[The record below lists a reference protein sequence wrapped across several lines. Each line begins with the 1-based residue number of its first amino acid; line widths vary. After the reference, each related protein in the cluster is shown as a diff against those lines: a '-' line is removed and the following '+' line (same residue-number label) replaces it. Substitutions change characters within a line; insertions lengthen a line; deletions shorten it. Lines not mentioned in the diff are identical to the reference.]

1 MVFVPSG
8 DYFKMSPM
16 FGTINILFYPKKRDS
31 DTDGK
36 VTIYCRVT
44 VNSKRAEFSLRR
56 MVDEK
61 RWDSHSGRLRGTTIE
76 VSNFNRFLDNVKN
89 RLFEIY
95 DSLLKEREDVSAAIV
110 KNIYLG
116 KEGKEYMV
124 LEIFQEHN
132 DEIESLLGKGFTKG
146 TLQRYKAAFK
156 HVSVYIQHNYHRNDF
171 PVRRVDHKFITGLE
185 FFLKSQRNCEHN
197 TAIKYVVNF
206 KKIIRIAYANQWIT
220 KDPFFHWKASWK
232 TKEKQYLTQTELDA
246 LRDKKSFL
254 PRLDLVRDIFVFC
267 CYTGLA
273 YADVQQLKEE
283 HIIIGVNGDRWI
295 KMPRKKTKAISSI
308 PLLPPAEEIILK
320 YSEHPYVLAGKGV
333 LPVLTNQKSN
343 AYLKEIADVC
353 GINKHLTTHLA
364 RHTFATT
371 VTLANGVSIST
382 VSKMLGHR
390 SLKTTQI
397 YAKVLDSKIAEEMDR
412 LKEKIK
418 PVEISN
424 SKDEGSIE
432 N

>member
-1 MVFVPSG
+1 MYG
-8 DYFKMSPM
+8 KL
-16 FGTINILFYPKKRDS
+16 NILFYPKKLKS

-36 VTIYCRVT
+36 AMIYARVTI
-44 VNSKRAEFSLRR
+44 NGKRSEFSIGRR
-56 MVDEK
+56 IDEQ
-61 RWDSHSGRLRGTTIE
+61 RWDSRGARLRGTTTE
-76 VSNFNRFLDNVKN
+76 VSNFNRFLENVKN
-89 RLFEIY
+89 RLYDIY
-95 DSLLKEREDVSAAIV
+95 DLLLKERKDVSATII
-110 KNIYLG
+110 KNTYLG
-116 KEGKEYMV
+116 KEGKEYML

-146 TLQRYKAAFK
+146 TLQRYRAAYK
-156 HVSVYIQHNYHRNDF
+156 HVSDYIGHKYERKDI
-171 PVRRVDHKFITGLE
+171 PVRSVDHKFITGLE
-185 FFLKSQRNCEHN
+185 FYLKSKKNCEHN

-220 KDPFFHWKASWK
+220 RDPFFYWKATWK
-232 TKEKQYLTQTELDA
+232 TKEMQYLTQVELDT

-254 PRLDLVRDIFVFC
+254 PRLELVRDIFLFC

-273 YADVQQLKEE
+273 YSDVKQLKGE
-283 HIIIGVNGDRWI
+283 HIVIGINGDRWI
-295 KMPRKKTKAISSI
+295 KMARKKTKAISSI
-308 PLLPPAEEIILK
+308 PILPLAEEIIQK
-320 YSEHPYVLAGKGV
+320 YQEHPYVIDGKGV

-353 GINKHLTTHLA
+353 GINKNLTTHLA

-371 VTLANGVSIST
+371 VTLSNGVSIAT

-397 YAKVLDSKIAEEMDR
+397 YAKVLDSKIADEMEL

-418 PVEISN
+418 TNEILVSD
-424 SKDEGSIE
+424 DESVIE
-432 N
+432 S

>member
-1 MVFVPSG
+1 MYG
-8 DYFKMSPM
+8 K
-16 FGTINILFYPKKRDS
+16 INVLFYPKKRE
-31 DTDGK
+31 TDNEGK
-36 VTIYCRVT
+36 SMIYARVTI
-44 VNSKRAEFSLRR
+44 NGKRSEFSLGRR
-56 MVDEK
+56 IHEQ
-61 RWDSHSGRLRGTTIE
+61 RWDSRGGKLRGTTTE

-89 RLFEIY
+89 RLFDIY
-95 DSLLKEREDVSAAIV
+95 DSLLKEREDISATII

-116 KEGKEYMV
+116 KEGKEHML

-146 TLQRYKAAFK
+146 TLQRYKAAYK
-156 HVSVYIQHNYHRNDF
+156 HVSAYIQQNYHRNDI

-185 FFLKSQRNCEHN
+185 FFLKSQRNCENN

-232 TKEKQYLTQTELDA
+232 TKEKQYLTQAELDA

-308 PLLPPAEEIILK
+308 PLLAPAEEIILK
-320 YSEHPYVLAGKGV
+320 YRNHHYVLDGKGV

-353 GINKHLTTHLA
+353 GINKNLTTHLA

-371 VTLANGVSIST
+371 VTLSNGVSIST

-418 PVEISN
+418 PVENSN
-424 SKDEGSIE
+424 PKDKGSIE

>member
-1 MVFVPSG
+1 
-8 DYFKMSPM
+8 M
-16 FGTINILFYPKKRDS
+16 FGAINVLFYPKKRES
-31 DTDGK
+31 DTNGK
-36 VTIYCRVT
+36 TTIYCRLT
-44 VNSKRAEFSLRR
+44 INSKRAEFSLGRR
-56 MVDEK
+56 IDEQ
-61 RWDSHSGRLRGTTIE
+61 RWDSRGGKLRGTTTE

-89 RLFEIY
+89 RLYDIY
-95 DSLLKEREDVSAAIV
+95 DALLKEREDISATII

-116 KEGKEYMV
+116 KEGKEHML

-132 DEIESLLGKGFTKG
+132 DEIERLLDKGFTKG
-146 TLQRYKAAFK
+146 TLQRYKAAYK
-156 HVSVYIQHNYHRNDF
+156 HVSAYIQQHYHRNDI

-185 FFLKSQRNCEHN
+185 FFLKSKRNCEHN

-246 LRDKKSFL
+246 LRDKQSFL

-273 YADVQQLKEE
+273 YADVKQLQSKY
-283 HIIIGVNGDRWI
+283 IVIGINGDRWI
-295 KMPRKKTKAISSI
+295 KMPRKKTKAISSV

-320 YSEHPYVLAGKGV
+320 YSKHPYVLDGKGV

-343 AYLKEIADVC
+343 AYLKEIADIC
-353 GINKHLTTHLA
+353 GINKNLTTHLA

-371 VTLANGVSIST
+371 VTLSKGVSIAT

-397 YAKVLDSKIAEEMDR
+397 YAKVLDSKIADEMNM
-412 LKEKIK
+412 LKERLSKEEKIL
-418 PVEISN
+418 EA
-424 SKDEGSIE
+424 SKNKELE
-432 N
+432 

>member
-1 MVFVPSG
+1 MYG
-8 DYFKMSPM
+8 KM
-16 FGTINILFYPKKRDS
+16 NILFYPKKSERND
-31 DTDGK
+31 DGM
-36 VTIYCRVT
+36 VMLYVRITINGR
-44 VNSKRAEFSLRR
+44 RAEFSLGRR
-56 MVDEK
+56 VDEQ
-61 RWDSHSGRLRGTTIE
+61 RWDSRGGKLRGTTSE

-89 RLFEIY
+89 RLYDIY
-95 DSLLKEREDVSAAIV
+95 DVLLKEREDISATII

-116 KEGKEYMV
+116 KAGKEYMV

-146 TLQRYKAAFK
+146 TLQRYKAAYK
-156 HVSVYIQHNYHRNDF
+156 HVSAYIQSNYNRNDI

-206 KKIIRIAYANQWIT
+206 KKIMRIALANEWIT
-220 KDPFFHWKASWK
+220 KDPFFHWKATWK
-232 TKEKQYLTQTELDA
+232 TKEKQYLTQAELDI
-246 LRDKKSFL
+246 LREKKAFL

-273 YADVQQLKEE
+273 YADVQQLKQE

-295 KMPRKKTKAISSI
+295 KMPRKKTKAMSSI
-308 PLLPPAEEIILK
+308 PLLPPAQEIILK
-320 YSEHPYVLAGKGV
+320 YHDHPYVLDGKGV

-418 PVEISN
+418 TSEVPNPDNEN
-424 SKDEGSIE
+424 TIE
-432 N
+432 Q

>member
-1 MVFVPSG
+1 MYG
-8 DYFKMSPM
+8 KM
-16 FGTINILFYPKKRDS
+16 NILFYPKKSERND
-31 DTDGK
+31 DGMVMLYAR
-36 VTIYCRVT
+36 VTIKG
-44 VNSKRAEFSLRR
+44 KRSEFSLGRR
-56 MVDEK
+56 IDEQ
-61 RWDSHSGRLRGTTIE
+61 RWDSRAGKLRGTSSE
-76 VSNFNRFLDNVKN
+76 VSNFNRFLDNVRN
-89 RLFEIY
+89 RLYDIY
-95 DSLLKEREDVSAAIV
+95 DSLLKEREDISASII
-110 KNIYLG
+110 KNIYIG

-146 TLQRYKAAFK
+146 TLQRYKAAYK
-156 HVSVYIQHNYHRNDF
+156 HVSAYIQSNYHRNDI

-185 FFLKSQRNCEHN
+185 FFMKSQRNCEHN

-206 KKIIRIAYANQWIT
+206 KKIMRIALANEWIT

-232 TKEKQYLTQTELDA
+232 TKEKQYLTQSELDT
-246 LRDKKSFL
+246 LREKKSFL

-273 YADVQQLKEE
+273 YADVQQLKQE

-308 PLLPPAEEIILK
+308 PLLPPAEEIIHK
-320 YSEHPYVLAGKGV
+320 YSEHPYVLDGKGV

-397 YAKVLDSKIAEEMDR
+397 YAKVLDKKIAEEMDR
-412 LKEKIK
+412 LKDKIK
-418 PVEISN
+418 MEDVPISG
-424 SKDEGSIE
+424 EGDSIE
-432 N
+432 K

>member
-1 MVFVPSG
+1 MSG
-8 DYFKMSPM
+8 K
-16 FGTINILFYPKKRDS
+16 INVLFYPKKS
-31 DTDGK
+31 NTDTDGK
-36 VTIYCRVT
+36 VTVYARIT
-44 VNSKRAEFSLRR
+44 VNGKRAELSLGRQ
-56 MVDEK
+56 VEEQ
-61 RWDSHSGRLRGTTIE
+61 RWDSRSGRLRGTSIE
-76 VSNFNRFLDNVKN
+76 VTKFNRFLDTIKN
-89 RLFEIY
+89 RIFEIY
-95 DSLLKEREDVSAAIV
+95 DSLLKEKKDISAVII
-110 KNIYLG
+110 KNTFLG

-132 DEIESLLGKGFTKG
+132 DEIESLIGKGFTKG
-146 TLQRYKAAFK
+146 TLQRYKAACK
-156 HVSVYIQHNYHRNDF
+156 HVSAYIQHNYHRKDV
-171 PVRRVDHKFITGLE
+171 PVRKVDHKFITGLE
-185 FFLKSQRNCEHN
+185 YFLKSKRNCEHN

-206 KKIIRIAYANQWIT
+206 KKIIRIAYANEWIT

-232 TKEKQYLTQTELDA
+232 TKEKQYLTQSELDR
-246 LRDKKSFL
+246 LREKKSFL

-273 YADVQQLKEE
+273 YADVQQLKQE

-308 PLLPPAEEIILK
+308 PLLPPTEEIILK
-320 YSEHPYVLAGKGV
+320 YSEHPYVLDGKGV

-353 GINKHLTTHLA
+353 GINKNLTTHLA

-371 VTLANGVSIST
+371 VTLSNGVSIST

-397 YAKVLDSKIAEEMDR
+397 YAKVLDSKIAEEMER

-418 PVEISN
+418 PVENSN
-424 SKDEGSIE
+424 PKEEGSIE
-432 N
+432 S

>member
-1 MVFVPSG
+1 MYG
-8 DYFKMSPM
+8 KM
-16 FGTINILFYPKKRDS
+16 NVLFYPKKSERNDYGMVMLYARI
-31 DTDGK
+31 TINGK
-36 VTIYCRVT
+36 RG
-44 VNSKRAEFSLRR
+44 EFSLGRR
-56 MVDEK
+56 IDEQ
-61 RWDSHSGRLRGTTIE
+61 RWDSRGGKLRGTTTE

-89 RLFEIY
+89 RLYDIY
-95 DSLLKEREDVSAAIV
+95 DSLLKEREDISATII

-116 KEGKEYMV
+116 KEGKEYML

-132 DEIESLLGKGFTKG
+132 DEIESLLEKGFTKG

-156 HVSVYIQHNYHRNDF
+156 HVSAYIQHSYHRNDI
-171 PVRRVDHKFITGLE
+171 PVRRVDYKFITGLE

-206 KKIIRIAYANQWIT
+206 KKIIRIALANEWIT

-232 TKEKQYLTQTELDA
+232 TKEKQYLTQTELDT
-246 LRDKKSFL
+246 LREMQSFL

-273 YADVQQLKEE
+273 YSDVQQLKQE

-320 YSEHPYVLAGKGV
+320 YSEHPYVLDGKGV

-343 AYLKEIADVC
+343 AYLKEISDVC
-353 GINKHLTTHLA
+353 GINKNLTTHLA

-371 VTLANGVSIST
+371 VTLSNGVSIST

-397 YAKVLDSKIAEEMDR
+397 YAKVLDSKIADEMDLLKER
-412 LKEKIK
+412 LKEQESPK
-418 PVEISN
+418 PEN
-424 SKDEGSIE
+424 ETPSKT
-432 N
+432 

>member
-1 MVFVPSG
+1 
-8 DYFKMSPM
+8 M

-31 DTDGK
+31 DTNGK

-44 VNSKRAEFSLRR
+44 VNSRRAEFSLRR
-56 MVDEK
+56 TVDEQ

-95 DSLLKEREDVSAAIV
+95 DSLLKERNDVSATIV
-110 KNIYLG
+110 KNTYLG
-116 KEGKEYMV
+116 KEGKIYMV

-132 DEIESLLGKGFTKG
+132 DEIESLLGRGFTKG
-146 TLQRYKAAFK
+146 TLQRYRAAFK
-156 HVSVYIQHNYHRNDF
+156 HVAAYIQHNYNKNDI

-185 FFLKSQRNCEHN
+185 FFLKSKRNCEHN

-206 KKIIRIAYANQWIT
+206 KKIIRIAYANEWIT

-232 TKEKQYLTQTELDA
+232 TKEKQYLTQTELDS
-246 LRDKKSFL
+246 LRDKRSFL

-273 YADVQQLKEE
+273 YADVKQLQSK
-283 HIIIGVNGDRWI
+283 HIVIGINGDRWI

-320 YSEHPYVLAGKGV
+320 YSGHPYVLEGKGV

-353 GINKHLTTHLA
+353 GINKNLTTHLA

-371 VTLANGVSIST
+371 VTLSNGVSIST

-397 YAKVLDSKIAEEMDR
+397 YAKVLDSKIADEMEQ

-418 PVEISN
+418 STEISN
-424 SKDEGSIE
+424 PKDEGGIE
-432 N
+432 S

>member
-1 MVFVPSG
+1 
-8 DYFKMSPM
+8 M
-16 FGTINILFYPKKRDS
+16 FGKISVLFYPKKSDS

-36 VTIYCRVT
+36 VTVYARIT
-44 VNSKRAEFSLRR
+44 VNGKRSELSLGRR
-56 MVDEK
+56 VEEK
-61 RWDSHSGRLRGTTIE
+61 KWDSHSGRLRGTSIE

-89 RLFEIY
+89 RFFDIY
-95 DSLLKEREDVSAAIV
+95 DTLLKEKKDISATII
-110 KNIYLG
+110 KNTYIG

-156 HVSVYIQHNYHRNDF
+156 HVSTYILQNYHRNDI

-185 FFLKSQRNCEHN
+185 FFLKSKRNCEHN

-206 KKIIRIAYANQWIT
+206 KKIVRIAYANEWIT
-220 KDPFFHWKASWK
+220 KDPFFHWKATWK

-254 PRLDLVRDIFVFC
+254 PRLDLVKDIFVFC

-273 YADVQQLKEE
+273 YADVKQLKSK
-283 HIIIGVNGDRWI
+283 HIVIGINGDRWI

-320 YSEHPYVLAGKGV
+320 YSEHPYVLDGKGV

-353 GINKHLTTHLA
+353 GITKNLTTHLA

-371 VTLANGVSIST
+371 VTLSNGVSIAT

-397 YAKVLDSKIAEEMDR
+397 YAKVLDGKIADEMER

-418 PVEISN
+418 AKEA
-424 SKDEGSIE
+424 
-432 N
+432 

>member
-1 MVFVPSG
+1 
-8 DYFKMSPM
+8 M

-44 VNSKRAEFSLRR
+44 VNSKRSEFSLRR
-56 MVDEK
+56 TVDEQ
-61 RWDSHSGRLRGTTIE
+61 RWDSHSGRLRGTSME

-89 RLFEIY
+89 RLY
-95 DSLLKEREDVSAAIV
+95 DTYDVLLKEREDISATII

-146 TLQRYKAAFK
+146 TLQRYSAAYK
-156 HVSVYIQHNYHRNDF
+156 HISAYIQQIYHRNDI

-220 KDPFFHWKASWK
+220 KDPFFHWKATWK
-232 TKEKQYLTQTELDA
+232 TKEKQYLTQTELDT
-246 LRDKKSFL
+246 LREKKSFL

-273 YADVQQLKEE
+273 YADVKQFNQDD
-283 HIIIGVNGDRWI
+283 IVIGVNGDRWI
-295 KMPRKKTKAISSI
+295 KMARKKTKAISSI
-308 PLLPPAEEIILK
+308 PILPPAEEIIQK
-320 YSEHPYVLAGKGV
+320 YSEHPYVVSGKGV

-353 GINKHLTTHLA
+353 GINKNLTTHLA

-371 VTLANGVSIST
+371 VTLSNGVSIAT

-397 YAKVLDSKIAEEMDR
+397 YAKVLDSKIADEMER
-412 LKEKIK
+412 LKEKIITSE
-418 PVEISN
+418 VSVSE
-424 SKDEGSIE
+424 DENTIE
-432 N
+432 S

>member
-1 MVFVPSG
+1 MYG
-8 DYFKMSPM
+8 KM
-16 FGTINILFYPKKRDS
+16 NILFYPKKS
-31 DTDGK
+31 EKNEDGMVMLYAR
-36 VTIYCRVT
+36 VTI
-44 VNSKRAEFSLRR
+44 NGKRGEFSLGRR
-56 MVDEK
+56 VEEH
-61 RWDSHSGRLRGTTIE
+61 RWDSRGGKLRGTVME

-89 RLFEIY
+89 RLYDIY
-95 DSLLKEREDVSAAIV
+95 DALLKERKDISATII

-132 DEIESLLGKGFTKG
+132 DTMESLLDKGFTKG
-146 TLQRYKAAFK
+146 TLQRYRAAYK
-156 HVSVYIQHNYHRNDF
+156 HVSGYIQHNYHRNDI

-185 FFLKSQRNCEHN
+185 HFLKSKKNCDHN

-232 TKEKQYLTQTELDA
+232 TKEKQYLTQDELDA

-273 YADVQQLKEE
+273 YSDVKQLKQE
-283 HIIIGVNGDRWI
+283 HLIIGVNGDRWI

-320 YSEHPYVLAGKGV
+320 YCEHPYVLDGKGV

-353 GINKHLTTHLA
+353 GINKNLTTHLA

-371 VTLANGVSIST
+371 VTLSNGVSIST

-418 PVEISN
+418 TSEVPISKN
-424 SKDEGSIE
+424 ESTIE
-432 N
+432 Q

>member
-1 MVFVPSG
+1 MYG
-8 DYFKMSPM
+8 KM
-16 FGTINILFYPKKRDS
+16 NILFYPKKSERNDVGMVMLYARI
-31 DTDGK
+31 TINGK
-36 VTIYCRVT
+36 RG
-44 VNSKRAEFSLRR
+44 EFSLGRR
-56 MVDEK
+56 IDEQ
-61 RWDSHSGRLRGTTIE
+61 RWDSRGGKLRGTTTE

-89 RLFEIY
+89 RLYDIY
-95 DSLLKEREDVSAAIV
+95 DSLLKEREDISATII

-116 KEGKEYMV
+116 KEGKEYML

-146 TLQRYKAAFK
+146 TLQRYKAAYK
-156 HVSVYIQHNYHRNDF
+156 HVSAYIIQNYHRNDI

-206 KKIIRIAYANQWIT
+206 KKIMRIALANEWIT

-232 TKEKQYLTQTELDA
+232 TKEKQYLTQAELDA

-254 PRLDLVRDIFVFC
+254 PRLDLVRDVFVFC

-273 YADVQQLKEE
+273 YSDVQQLKEE

-308 PLLPPAEEIILK
+308 PLLAPAEEIILK
-320 YSEHPYVLAGKGV
+320 YRNHPYVLDGKAV

-353 GINKHLTTHLA
+353 GINKNLTTHLA

-371 VTLANGVSIST
+371 VTLSNGVSIST

-397 YAKVLDSKIAEEMDR
+397 YAKVLDSKIAEEMGR

-418 PVEISN
+418 TNEISASN
-424 SKDEGSIE
+424 NESTIDS
-432 N
+432 

>member
-1 MVFVPSG
+1 
-8 DYFKMSPM
+8 M
-16 FGTINILFYPKKRDS
+16 FGKISILFYPKKTES

-36 VTIYCRVT
+36 VTIYARIT
-44 VNSKRAEFSLRR
+44 VNGKRSEFSLGRK
-56 MVDEK
+56 VEELK
-61 RWDSHSGRLRGTTIE
+61 WDSRAARLRGTSLEI
-76 VSNFNRFLDNVKN
+76 SNFNRFLDNVKN

-95 DSLLKEREDVSAAIV
+95 DSLLKDRKDVSATIV
-110 KNIYLG
+110 KNTYLG
-116 KEGKEYMV
+116 KAGKEYMV

-132 DEIESLLGKGFTKG
+132 NEIESLLGKGFTKG

-156 HVSVYIQHNYHRNDF
+156 HVSAYIQHNYNRNDI
-171 PVRRVDHKFITGLE
+171 PVRRIDHKFITGLE
-185 FFLKSQRNCEHN
+185 FFLKSKRNCEHN

-206 KKIIRIAYANQWIT
+206 KKIIRIAYANEWIT
-220 KDPFFHWKASWK
+220 KDPFFHWKATWK

-254 PRLDLVRDIFVFC
+254 PRLDLVKDIFVFC

-273 YADVQQLKEE
+273 YADVKQLKSK
-283 HIIIGVNGDRWI
+283 HIVIGINGDRWI
-295 KMPRKKTKAISSI
+295 KMARKKTKAISSI
-308 PLLPPAEEIILK
+308 PILPPAEDIIQK
-320 YSEHPYVLAGKGV
+320 YSEHPYVASGKGV

-353 GINKHLTTHLA
+353 GINKNLTTHLA

-371 VTLANGVSIST
+371 VTLSNGVSIAT

-397 YAKVLDSKIAEEMDR
+397 YAKVLDSKIADEMEQ

-418 PVEISN
+418 TNEISASN
-424 SKDEGSIE
+424 NEST
-432 N
+432 